1 MLRLQNERM
10 DSGFLPSMGEFVKF
24 YQLNLDNFSKK
35 DKIILLHPG
44 PVNYGVEL
52 EHRTT
57 KLHNSMI
64 DRQVTNGV
72 FTRMAIMS
80 LLSK

>member
-10 DSGFLPSMGEFVKF
+10 DSGFLPSMSEYVKF
-24 YQLNLDNFSKK
+24 YQITLEHCHKK
-35 DKIILLHPG
+35 EKLLVLHPG

-52 EHRTT
+52 DHRVTRFQ
-57 KLHNSMI
+57 NCMI

-72 FTRMAIMS
+72 FTRMALMS
-80 LLSK
+80 ELVG

>member
-10 DSGFLPSMGEFVKF
+10 ESGFLPSLNEYVKF
-24 YQLNLDNFSKK
+24 YQLNLSNFSKK
-35 DKIILLHPG
+35 DKIILMHPG

-52 EHRTT
+52 DRDIT

-72 FTRMAIMS
+72 FTRMAIIS
-80 LLSK
+80 LFAK